1 MQNQRMVEL
10 RDNVPHRYVFDFTE
24 IDHQTLLGM
33 TGLTVNWAGNCYMQP
48 IGMTM
53 YVFTRPVV
61 PVKSM
66 SHIEGEDFGNAN
78 SHLKIDSRQN

>member
-1 MQNQRMVEL
+1 
-10 RDNVPHRYVFDFTE
+10 
-24 IDHQTLLGM
+24 
-33 TGLTVNWAGNCYMQP
+33 
-48 IGMTM
+48 MTM